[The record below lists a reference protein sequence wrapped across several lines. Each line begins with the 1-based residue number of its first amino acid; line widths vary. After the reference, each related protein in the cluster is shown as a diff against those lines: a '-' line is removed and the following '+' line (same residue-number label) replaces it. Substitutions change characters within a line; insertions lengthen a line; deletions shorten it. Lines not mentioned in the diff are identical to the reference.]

1 MRHTYASFLSQ
12 PRTASE
18 ILANYSGSISKK
30 KPQSNPLA
38 ARHVVKDAVTT
49 TKAKDAVTTTKA
61 KTAAEAEKKAQ
72 NTDVLVAEASG
83 TKKPKP
89 KLGKSRLSESWVPMD
104 TEESPLSLSIKDPS
118 ETDSSKVPDAAA
130 PQSLNKSSS
139 AVSQIHPPRNPNT
152 KNLITSSKLASPC
165 PICLSRPFHL
175 QLKCPL
181 INSGED
187 AILDRIVQ
195 LEAEGGHEDVISE
208 LREWV
213 PKVRQKSTSKK
224 FAKQE
229 TEPSHGKI
237 DKSEHRGSPL
247 PSWAPVVSLQS
258 HPSEV
263 IVESTNEGS
272 ESASSG
278 SSEEEDV
285 QSESGSSSD
294 DPSSSARSR
303 SISFSTNL
311 EQVDLDA
318 LIRGPSLKNATLD
331 LSRLDDDIEGLESK
345 SHSED
350 DGVEGDTGWL
360 EEEEE
365 EQEHRLPKYPK
376 HSAFLRSRSSEE
388 VASDEEDDSESSV
401 GEKAAIVEGNSQLS
415 TDEEEIEP
423 SGAQDTTGG
432 NEVLQDPSTITD
444 NHICEQ
450 VLTHADP
457 VIQEGRHATPAPVAV
472 PESSPTPP
480 AATPAVN
487 AGNSSEATS
496 FELIKEVPPVT
507 PAKIPPDQ
515 DPTSEGLSHADTQ
528 LTTSRPSA
536 TTPIRSNMT
545 PFKAVVVPQTPG
557 TARRM
562 KDRTGK
568 LPLNPPDDEIGIN
581 QPAFQ
586 SPEKIIQVKTK
597 EKDNSMEKFQRRSTR
612 RSTQSMS
619 TPKPSLPQSDTG
631 LSSTKS
637 VSVDDAQR
645 GPSLPSTQPMPT
657 AKRSV
662 PRSDTG
668 LSSARS
674 MSADDVS
681 PASQLAV
688 KRRGRPRLTEAV
700 KAERQAL
707 REAQRAARAAEKREK
722 NELKRT
728 GRNDSS
734 RPKNREDDSVE
745 KEVPSE
751 EVSVSPLPAVTA
763 ATPTPMSQWTSL
775 PPALTSPSTV
785 SLSSPAVDELVS
797 STESKRKG
805 GSVVPSNYA
814 GAPPRSSPVPARL
827 NGVRSPGS
835 ISLTSGSR
843 RHDEEDVEQ
852 MVVSSEVGAAKVSGA
867 ATQAPLFLP
876 GASEMSQ
883 SQIVPGF
890 VALSMPEA
898 TDEDERR
905 TSLSGS
911 SSASEGPSTKA
922 STVPHAQA
930 VSKAAFPSL
939 SQLSFDKF
947 KPSFLLTSVFSQG
960 QGTRRGVRSAE
971 VPPESGE
978 EDEEEDDED
987 DDESS
992 GTEQE
997 SSHVPKDKRA
1007 GVNMPAR
1014 RKTRSRGLLQ

>member
-30 KPQSNPLA
+30 RPQSKPLA
-38 ARHVVKDAVTT
+38 AGHVVKN
-49 TKAKDAVTTTKA
+49 AVTTTKA
-61 KTAAEAEKKAQ
+61 KTAAEAEKTAK
-72 NTDVLVAEASG
+72 NTDVDVAKASG

-130 PQSLNKSSS
+130 PPQPLDKSSS
-139 AVSQIHPPRNPNT
+139 AVSQIHPPRNPKT

-165 PICLSRPFHL
+165 PICLSRPFHS
-175 QLKCPL
+175 QSKCPL

-187 AILDRIVQ
+187 AILDRIAQ
-195 LEAEGGHEDVISE
+195 LEAEGGHGDVISE

-213 PKVRQKSTSKK
+213 PKVREKSTSKY
-224 FAKQE
+224 FATQE
-229 TEPSHGKI
+229 TEPSHSKI

-278 SSEEEDV
+278 SSAEEDV

-294 DPSSSARSR
+294 DPSSSSRSR
-303 SISFSTNL
+303 SISFTTNL

-318 LIRGPSLKNATLD
+318 LIRGPSLKNVTLD
-331 LSRLDDDIEGLESK
+331 LSKLDDDIEELESK
-345 SHSED
+345 SDSED
-350 DGVEGDTGWL
+350 NGVEGDTGWL
-360 EEEEE
+360 EEQEE

-376 HSAFLRSRSSEE
+376 RGAFLRSRSSEE
-388 VASDEEDDSESSV
+388 VASDEEDDSASSV
-401 GEKAAIVEGNSQLS
+401 GEKAAMVEGNPQLS

-423 SGAQDTTGG
+423 SVAQDTTGG
-432 NEVLQDPSTITD
+432 NEVLQDPSTMTD
-444 NHICEQ
+444 DHICEQ
-450 VLTHADP
+450 VLTHVDP

-472 PESSPTPP
+472 PESSPTP

-487 AGNSSEATS
+487 AGNSSEAIS
-496 FELIKEVPPVT
+496 IELVKEVPPVT
-507 PAKIPPDQ
+507 PAKIPSDQ
-515 DPTSEGLSHADTQ
+515 DPTSGGLSHADTQ

-562 KDRTGK
+562 KDRTGN
-568 LPLNPPDDEIGIN
+568 LPLNPPDDEIGMD
-581 QPAFQ
+581 QSAFQ

-637 VSVDDAQR
+637 VSVNDVQR
-645 GPSLPSTQPMPT
+645 GPSLPSTQPIPT

-681 PASQLAV
+681 PASQLPV

-700 KAERQAL
+700 KAERLAM
-707 REAQRAARAAEKREK
+707 REAQKAARAAEKREK
-722 NELKRT
+722 NELKKT

-734 RPKNREDDSVE
+734 LPKNREDDSVE

-751 EVSVSPLPAVTA
+751 EVSVSPLPAVTTT
-763 ATPTPMSQWTSL
+763 TPIPMSQWTSL
-775 PPALTSPSTV
+775 PPVLTSPSTV

-814 GAPPRSSPVPARL
+814 GAPSRSSPAPTRL

-883 SQIVPGF
+883 SQAVPGF

-905 TSLSGS
+905 TSPSGS

-971 VPPESGE
+971 VHPESGE
-978 EDEEEDDED
+978 EDGDEDEDEDED

-992 GTEQE
+992 GTERE

-1014 RKTRSRGLLQ
+1014 RTTRSRGLLH